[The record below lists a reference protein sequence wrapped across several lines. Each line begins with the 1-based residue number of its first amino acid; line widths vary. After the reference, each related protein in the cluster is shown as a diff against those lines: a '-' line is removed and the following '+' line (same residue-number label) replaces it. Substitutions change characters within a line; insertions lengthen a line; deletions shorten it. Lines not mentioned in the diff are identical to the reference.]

1 MADFA
6 KNKSMEFPRIVEI
19 RHDAIDGV
27 ADVCQ
32 TLKFGKRGLIITG
45 EETRR
50 AAGER
55 ILDLV
60 SEKYDV
66 DIFAAGNATCEEL

>member
-19 RHDAIDGV
+19 RHDAIEGV
-27 ADVCQ
+27 TDVCQ
-32 TLKFGKRGLIITG
+32 TLKFGKRGMIITG
-45 EETRR
+45 EETHK
-50 AAGER
+50 AAGGR
-55 ILDLV
+55 IKDLV

-66 DIFAAGNATCEEL
+66 DILTTGHATCESI